1 MPLLLNTLKRNI
13 RKNKEVIFVGS
24 NENLKEID
32 FFTYCKTCKH
42 RGLKE
47 IEDPCNECLDTP
59 CNAESCKPLNWEPA
73 KKGK

>member
-1 MPLLLNTLKRNI
+1 M
-13 RKNKEVIFVGS
+13 GS

-32 FFTYCKTCKH
+32 FFTYCKTCKY
-42 RGLKE
+42 RDLKE

-59 CNAESCKPLNWEPA
+59 CNVESRKPLNWESA